1 MDRSATFETVA
12 GEAPLVRWPRVL
24 HVVGATRPSCAD
36 PEWSEREVGVAPI
49 QYGTAGSSGI
59 RIYVDHSLMR

>member
-1 MDRSATFETVA
+1 MDQSATFETVA

-36 PEWSEREVGVAPI
+36 PEWSQREVGVAPNA
-49 QYGTAGSSGI
+49 QRRMWGHLRAHQA
-59 RIYVDHSLMR
+59 RPPPA

>member
-1 MDRSATFETVA
+1 MDQSATFETVA

-36 PEWSEREVGVAPI
+36 PEWSQREVGVAPN
-49 QYGTAGSSGI
+49 A
-59 RIYVDHSLMR
+59 